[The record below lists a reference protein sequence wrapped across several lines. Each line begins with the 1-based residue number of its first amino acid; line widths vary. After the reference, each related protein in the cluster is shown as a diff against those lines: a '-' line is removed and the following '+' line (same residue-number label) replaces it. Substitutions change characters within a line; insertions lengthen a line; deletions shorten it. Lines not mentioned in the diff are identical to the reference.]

1 MTAVL
6 TEPAAAVDE
15 IASVPKRP
23 FGLARHSL
31 ALAWRNLVKTMRNP
45 EQLLDVTLQPII
57 FTAMFGFLLGG
68 ALAGDTAAY
77 LQTLV
82 PALMVMLTLFAS
94 IQSGVNFSSDLKT
107 GLFDRFR
114 SMPIGR
120 SAPLIGAV
128 LGDAIRYVVTIVVL
142 LGFSSALG
150 FRIETDPLRALAA
163 CLLAMGLG
171 FALSWVFLLL
181 GAVMKEPG
189 SVQGIAFIV
198 IFPLTFG
205 TNMLTPVDTMPG
217 WLQAWMSVNPAVHAM
232 DATRGLMVGGPVA
245 GPVAATLLWTA
256 GIIAVFAPLAVSAY
270 RRRT

>member
-6 TEPAAAVDE
+6 TEPSTTVDA
-15 IASVPKRP
+15 IASAAKRP
-23 FGLARHSL
+23 FALARHSL

-82 PALMVMLTLFAS
+82 PALAVMLTLFAS

-128 LGDAIRYVVTIVVL
+128 LGDGIRYVVTIVVL
-142 LGFSSALG
+142 IGFSSILG
-150 FRIETDPLRALAA
+150 FRIETDPLSALAG
-163 CLLAMGLG
+163 CLLAIGLG

-189 SVQGIAFIV
+189 SVQGVAFIV

-217 WLQAWMSVNPAVHAM
+217 WLQAWMNVNPAVHAM
-232 DATRGLMVGGPVA
+232 DAARGLMIGGPVA
-245 GPVAATLLWTA
+245 GPVTATLLWTA
-256 GIIAVFAPLAVSAY
+256 GIIAVFAPLAVRAY

>member
-6 TEPAAAVDE
+6 TAPAAPDLDA
-15 IASVPKRP
+15 AAAKRP
-23 FGLARHSL
+23 FALARHSL

-94 IQSGVNFSSDLKT
+94 IQSGTNFSTDLKS

-142 LGFSSALG
+142 LGFSYLLG
-150 FRIETDPLRALAA
+150 FRIETDPARALAA
-163 CLLAMGLG
+163 CLLAIGLG

-198 IFPLTFG
+198 TFPLTFG
-205 TNMLTPVDTMPG
+205 TNMLTPTASMPG
-217 WLQAWMSVNPAVHAM
+217 WLQAWMDVNPSVYAM
-232 DATRGLMVGGPVA
+232 DAARGLMVGGPVA
-245 GPVAATLLWTA
+245 TPVAVTLAWIA
-256 GIIAVFAPLAVSAY
+256 GIIAVFAPLAVAAY

>member
-1 MTAVL
+1 MTTVL
-6 TEPAAAVDE
+6 TETMPQVDDTT
-15 IASVPKRP
+15 SVAKRP
-23 FGLARHSL
+23 FGLLRHSL
-31 ALAWRNLVKTMRNP
+31 ALAARNLIKTMRNP

-82 PALMVMLTLFAS
+82 PGLAVMLTLFAS
-94 IQSGVNFSSDLKT
+94 IQSGVNFSTDLKT

-128 LGDAIRYVVTIVVL
+128 AGDAIRFVVTLAVL
-142 LGFSSALG
+142 LGFSSILG
-150 FRIETDPLRALAA
+150 FRIETDPLRALAG
-163 CLLAMGLG
+163 CLIAFGLG

-189 SVQGIAFIV
+189 SVQGIAFLV
-198 IFPLTFG
+198 TFPLTFG
-205 TNMLTPVDTMPG
+205 TNMLTPVDSMPG
-217 WLQAWMSVNPAVHAM
+217 WLQAWMKVNPAVYAM
-232 DATRGLMVGGPVA
+232 DAVRGLMVGGPVA
-245 GPVAATLLWTA
+245 VPVTVSLLWIA